1 MMTQNQ
7 VGSQHQQSQHQQF
20 DDQLPSDWT
29 KLNHEYL
36 AAAIAQVIAALPPQ
50 QPPITLLTAPTPP
63 AAIEQLCQLFG
74 LSPFERAIVLLCA
87 SLELQHEIA
96 PLVASRVHEPITPT
110 FNLALTHFPNA
121 HWSAFTPESPLRR
134 WHLLEIGTASSLM
147 HSPLR
152 ISERI
157 LHFLVGDRQL
167 DPQLMGIVKTLPT
180 AYGPVLP
187 PSQQKLQADMVTL
200 LQSTSTIPLVQLC
213 GFDSETKQAIATAAC
228 AELHYG
234 LLKVAADR
242 LPTDGNQLYLVQTLW
257 EREALLTRS
266 LLLLDCDNMSETGE
280 GIQVASPQITSIS
293 RLLETCQAPLLVF
306 SRDRR
311 SVHQRPV
318 FNFEITQPTATEQR
332 QLWRQ
337 SLKAI
342 LETEN
347 AESSETA
354 ITTQIDKLVSHFSLS
369 PLAIQTVCDQSLA
382 QQAASLGPS
391 HSSERS
397 SEHSVAPS
405 TLAEHLWRACL
416 SYARPKLEELAQ
428 PIRTQ
433 VTWDDLVLPDKEK
446 QILQTITTQVRQ
458 RDQVYEKWGFANKG
472 QRGLGISVL
481 FAGSSG
487 TGKTLAAEV
496 LANEL
501 HLDLYRIDLS
511 SVVSKYIGETEKNL
525 RRIFDAAEMGGAIL
539 LFDEADAL
547 FGKRSEVKDSHDRY
561 ANMEVAYLLQRMEA
575 YRGLAILT
583 TNLKNALDQAFLRRL
598 RFVVQFP
605 FPDAVQRAEIW
616 QRVFPKLTPTENLSY
631 QKLARLNVPGGNIR
645 NIALNAAFLAAADD
659 LPVQMQH
666 VLQSAQSEYI
676 KLERPLTEAEI
687 KGWGD

>member
-1 MMTQNQ
+1 MFWEFLTP
-7 VGSQHQQSQHQQF
+7 HF
-20 DDQLPSDWT
+20 
-29 KLNHEYL
+29 YL
-36 AAAIAQVIAALPPQ
+36 DR
-50 QPPITLLTAPTPP
+50 LL
-63 AAIEQLCQLFG
+63 
-74 LSPFERAIVLLCA
+74 V
-87 SLELQHEIA
+87 
-96 PLVASRVHEPITPT
+96 
-110 FNLALTHFPNA
+110 
-121 HWSAFTPESPLRR
+121 
-134 WHLLEIGTASSLM
+134 
-147 HSPLR
+147 
-152 ISERI
+152 
-157 LHFLVGDRQL
+157 
-167 DPQLMGIVKTLPT
+167 GIVKTLPT
-180 AYGPVLP
+180 APGPALP
-187 PSQQKLQADMVTL
+187 PSQQQLQADIVTL
-200 LQSTSTIPLVQLC
+200 LQSATTTPLVQLC
-213 GFDSETKQAIATAAC
+213 GFDSATKQAIATAAC

-234 LLKVAADR
+234 LLKVTADR

-266 LLLLDCDNMSETGE
+266 LLLLDCDNLPETSE
-280 GIQVASPQITSIS
+280 GIQTAPPQLSAIA
-293 RLLETCQAPLLVF
+293 RLVETCHHPMLVF

-311 SVHQRPV
+311 SAHQRPV
-318 FNFEITQPTATEQR
+318 FNFEITPPTTTEQR
-332 QLWRQ
+332 QLWQQ
-337 SLKAI
+337 SLKAV
-342 LETEN
+342 LEAEN
-347 AESSETA
+347 NATNGTA
-354 ITTQIDKLVSHFSLS
+354 PITTQIDKLVSHFSLS
-369 PLAIQTVCDQSLA
+369 PLAIQTVCNQGLA
-382 QQAASLGPS
+382 QQSASLYPS
-391 HSSERS
+391 HLSEFS
-397 SEHSVAPS
+397 ATDS

-446 QILQTITTQVRQ
+446 QILQTITAQVRQ
-458 RDQVYEKWGFANKG
+458 RAKVYEKWGFANKG
-472 QRGLGISVL
+472 QRGLGISAL

-645 NIALNAAFLAAADD
+645 NIALNAAFLAADAD

-666 VLQSAQSEYI
+666 ILQSAQSEYI

-687 KGWGD
+687 KGWGE